1 MQKKFEINPNEFENK
16 NFPEILKFI
25 QDSLAELKIETR
37 KIVFTELMSE
47 ESLMRMI
54 QHADFSKKNF
64 ILVNV
69 KKFLGDVSVDIQVPG
84 NEFDFIVDEDFS
96 LDYEDYANTA
106 EAMRNILL
114 RSFSANS
121 NLRYKHRGSFNTVR
135 INVLRSQA
143 SSIYRVLTAL
153 TLAIVTGLLMRN
165 FLNEDLIATIN
176 EDFFILVRTL
186 FLNGLKM
193 CAVPVVFLSIV
204 SCFSQSGNLSGMKR
218 VGIKLV
224 SYSLFHLIIA
234 TAVGIG
240 IVYFFGIG
248 KGANLIAASAT
259 DTASQTVS
267 ISFKDTAL
275 GFMPDNFIKP
285 FYEGNMI
292 QLMVLAILTGVAI
305 NISGVKIIASVTD
318 ELNRIFMKI
327 TEIILRFMPL
337 LIYCSMTSIF
347 LTTGTKTL
355 MLLLE
360 VLFGI
365 ILANILIYVAYCLMI
380 LFIARLNPV
389 HMFKKAA
396 SAMITAFTTT
406 SSISTIPESMKASN
420 NMGISSSVYSLT
432 IPLGTILCKNS
443 FCMYLALNTLAIA
456 NMYGVEVNAAKLF
469 SIAFSTVVFAVA
481 MPPLPGMG
489 IIALSLFLSSV
500 DCPLDGIAISLG
512 IDPIADMLDTIL
524 VVMAVITSTLI
535 IAKTEKQLDIK
546 KYQES

>member
-16 NFPEILKFI
+16 NFPEILEFI
-25 QDSLAELKIETR
+25 RDSLAELKVEKR
-37 KIVFTELMSE
+37 KITHTELMCE
-47 ESLMRMI
+47 ETLVNLF
-54 QHADFSKKNF
+54 QHSDFSKKNF

-69 KKFLGDVSVDIQVPG
+69 KKFLGDVSVELKVPG
-84 NEFDFIVDEDFS
+84 NEFDFIFNNGVSLIDED
-96 LDYEDYANTA
+96 EDDDTT
-106 EAMRNILL
+106 EIIRNLLL
-114 RSFSANS
+114 RSFAA
-121 NLRYKHRGSFNTVR
+121 NLRYKHKGIFNTVR

-165 FLNEDLIATIN
+165 FLSEDLIATLN
-176 EDFFILVRTL
+176 EDFFVLVRTL

-234 TAVGIG
+234 TAIG
-240 IVYFFGIG
+240 LGVVYFFGIG
-248 KGANLIAASAT
+248 KGANLIAASAA

-275 GFMPDNFIKP
+275 GFMPDNFIRP

-305 NISGVKIIASVTD
+305 NLSGVKIIASVLD

-327 TEIILRFMPL
+327 TEIILHLMPL
-337 LIYCSMTSIF
+337 LVYCSMASIF

-360 VLFGI
+360 ILFGI
-365 ILANILIYVAYCLMI
+365 MGANVLIHMTYCLMI

-420 NMGISSSVYSLT
+420 NMGISSSVYSFT

-443 FCMYLALNTLAIA
+443 FCMYLALNTLAIT
-456 NMYGVEVNAAKLF
+456 NMYGVEVNVAKLF

-489 IIALSLFLSSV
+489 IIALSLFLASV

-524 VVMAVITSTLI
+524 LVMAVITSTLI
-535 IAKTEKQLDIK
+535 IAKTEKQLDIE

>member
-16 NFPEILKFI
+16 NFPEILEFI
-25 QDSLAELKIETR
+25 RDSLAELKVEKR
-37 KIVFTELMSE
+37 KITHTELMCE
-47 ESLMRMI
+47 ETLVNLF
-54 QHADFSKKNF
+54 QHSDFSKKNF

-69 KKFLGDVSVDIQVPG
+69 KKFLGDVSVELKVPG
-84 NEFDFIVDEDFS
+84 NEFDFIFNNGVSLIDED
-96 LDYEDYANTA
+96 EDDDTT
-106 EAMRNILL
+106 EIIRNLLL
-114 RSFSANS
+114 RSFAA
-121 NLRYKHRGSFNTVR
+121 NLRYKHKGIFNTVR

-165 FLNEDLIATIN
+165 FLSEDLIATLN
-176 EDFFILVRTL
+176 EDFFVLVRTL

-248 KGANLIAASAT
+248 KGANLIAASAA

-275 GFMPDNFIKP
+275 GFMPDNFIRP

-305 NISGVKIIASVTD
+305 NLSGVKIIASVLD

-327 TEIILRFMPL
+327 TEIILHLMPL
-337 LIYCSMTSIF
+337 LVYCSMASIF

-360 VLFGI
+360 ILFGI
-365 ILANILIYVAYCLMI
+365 MGANVLIHMTYCLMI

-420 NMGISSSVYSLT
+420 NMGISSSVYSFT

-443 FCMYLALNTLAIA
+443 FCMYLALNTLAIT

-489 IIALSLFLSSV
+489 IIALSLFLASV

-524 VVMAVITSTLI
+524 LVMAVITSTLI
-535 IAKTEKQLDIK
+535 IAKTEKQLDIE

>member
-16 NFPEILKFI
+16 NFPEILEFI
-25 QDSLAELKIETR
+25 RDSLAELKVEKR
-37 KIVFTELMSE
+37 KITHTELMCE
-47 ESLMRMI
+47 ETLVNLF
-54 QHADFSKKNF
+54 QHSDFSKKNF

-69 KKFLGDVSVDIQVPG
+69 KKFLGDVSVELKVPG
-84 NEFDFIVDEDFS
+84 NEFDFIFNNGVSLIDED
-96 LDYEDYANTA
+96 EDDDTT
-106 EAMRNILL
+106 EIIRNLLL
-114 RSFSANS
+114 RSFAA
-121 NLRYKHRGSFNTVR
+121 NLRYKHKGIFNTVR

-165 FLNEDLIATIN
+165 FLSEDLIATLN
-176 EDFFILVRTL
+176 EDFFVLVRTL

-248 KGANLIAASAT
+248 KGANLIAASAA

-275 GFMPDNFIKP
+275 GFMPDNFIRP

-305 NISGVKIIASVTD
+305 NISGVKIIASVID

-327 TEIILRFMPL
+327 TEIILHLRPCLYIVQWLRF
-337 LIYCSMTSIF
+337 S
-347 LTTGTKTL
+347 
-355 MLLLE
+355 
-360 VLFGI
+360 
-365 ILANILIYVAYCLMI
+365 
-380 LFIARLNPV
+380 
-389 HMFKKAA
+389 
-396 SAMITAFTTT
+396 
-406 SSISTIPESMKASN
+406 
-420 NMGISSSVYSLT
+420 
-432 IPLGTILCKNS
+432 
-443 FCMYLALNTLAIA
+443 
-456 NMYGVEVNAAKLF
+456 
-469 SIAFSTVVFAVA
+469 
-481 MPPLPGMG
+481 
-489 IIALSLFLSSV
+489 
-500 DCPLDGIAISLG
+500 
-512 IDPIADMLDTIL
+512 
-524 VVMAVITSTLI
+524 
-535 IAKTEKQLDIK
+535 
-546 KYQES
+546 